1 MRVNPAIRTES
12 VREYYFSQKLRQ
24 IDQMRKEG
32 ADIINLG
39 IGSPD
44 QPPSQNTIARLAG
57 EAMKPSSHGY
67 QSYNGIPALRKAFA
81 DWYRKYFGIE
91 LDPDSEI
98 LPLMGSKEGIMHI
111 SMAFVN
117 PGDEVLVPNPGYPT
131 YSSVTNL
138 TGGKVRYYDL
148 TGENGWHPD
157 LERLEDSDL
166 EKVKLMW
173 INYPHMPTG
182 AKGSARL
189 FDRLTEFGLKHSI
202 LLCND
207 NPYSFILN
215 NDYLSLLGADGAK
228 EIALELNSLS
238 KSHNMAGWRI
248 GLVAGHRDYINTILK
263 VKSNMDSGMFRALQE
278 AAAEALGNPDSWY
291 EGLNSVYSSRRL
303 IVEELMNIL
312 NCRFDPEQ
320 TGMFV
325 WGRIPDNTESCEKFV
340 DDILHRHH
348 VFITPGFIFGS
359 GGDRYIRI
367 SLCADEKTLNEAKR
381 RLTSEQ

>member
-1 MRVNPAIRTES
+1 
-12 VREYYFSQKLRQ
+12 
-24 IDQMRKEG
+24 
-32 ADIINLG
+32 
-39 IGSPD
+39 
-44 QPPSQNTIARLAG
+44 
-57 EAMKPSSHGY
+57 
-67 QSYNGIPALRKAFA
+67 
-81 DWYRKYFGIE
+81 
-91 LDPDSEI
+91 
-98 LPLMGSKEGIMHI
+98 
-111 SMAFVN
+111 
-117 PGDEVLVPNPGYPT
+117 
-131 YSSVTNL
+131 
-138 TGGKVRYYDL
+138 
-148 TGENGWHPD
+148 
-157 LERLEDSDL
+157 
-166 EKVKLMW
+166 
-173 INYPHMPTG
+173 
-182 AKGSARL
+182 
-189 FDRLTEFGLKHSI
+189 
-202 LLCND
+202 
-207 NPYSFILN
+207 
-215 NDYLSLLGADGAK
+215 
-228 EIALELNSLS
+228 
-238 KSHNMAGWRI
+238 
-248 GLVAGHRDYINTILK
+248 HRDYINTILK